1 MTDLLTLVGNFLI
14 NTRLESLFVLFG
26 AMAGA
31 SIFILFI
38 ADVIMPSLVKDIKDI
53 ASKQPL
59 KEQWRLLRE
68 MRKKD

>member
-1 MTDLLTLVGNFLI
+1 MLTLVGNFLLG
-14 NTRLESLFVLFG
+14 TRPESLFVLFG

-38 ADVIMPSLVKDIKDI
+38 ADVVMPSLVKDIKDI

-59 KEQWRLLRE
+59 KEQWRLIRE
-68 MRKKD
+68 MKKKD

>member
-1 MTDLLTLVGNFLI
+1 MLTLVANFLI

-31 SIFILFI
+31 AIFILFI
-38 ADVIMPSLVKDIKDI
+38 ADVIMPSIMRDLKDI

-59 KEQWRLLRE
+59 KEQWRLVKE
-68 MRKKD
+68 CFGKK